1 MNESEKFIQHRG
13 LREGKG
19 LPNSFESILKNYRG
33 SVEADTV
40 LLKDGNIAVVHER
53 DFSMSLSDIESLD
66 LKELEQLRIPS
77 SDPETGGRM
86 IPLLREYIGLAS
98 DSDART
104 ALEIKASSAKR
115 AVELVEKI
123 LEQLLKMKDEGG
135 FQQNEK
141 FLEDK
146 VSLNSFS
153 AEALEEAQKLMKEKG
168 LTMSTG
174 LFWPSSEEW
183 ARKVP
188 LFTPALLEEVE
199 GKEDLSWSEIGIEIA
214 YKKNFTSI
222 EFQPGEITKELV
234 DSAHAKKIKIG
245 SSVVYDEETADKL
258 VKMGVDHVTT
268 EQ

>member
-33 SVEADTV
+33 SVEADAV
-40 LLKDGNIAVVHER
+40 LLKDGNIAVLHER
-53 DFSMSLSDIESLD
+53 NFNMSLSDIESLD

-86 IPLLREYIGLAS
+86 IPLLREYMGLAS
-98 DSDART
+98 DSDTRT

-123 LEQLLKMKDEGG
+123 LDQFLKMKEEGG
-135 FQQNEK
+135 FKPNEK
-141 FLEDK
+141 FLESN

-153 AEALEEAQKLMKEKG
+153 TEALEEAQKIMKEKKIS
-168 LTMSTG
+168 MSTG
-174 LFWPSSEEW
+174 FFWPSSEEW
-183 ARKVP
+183 AKKVP
-188 LFTPALLEEVE
+188 LFSPALLEEVE
-199 GKEDLSWSEIGIEIA
+199 GKENFSWSELGIEIA

-234 DSAHAKKIKIG
+234 DRAHAKKIKVG
-245 SSVVYDEETADKL
+245 TSVVYDEKTADKL
-258 VKMGVDHVTT
+258 VKMGVDYVTT